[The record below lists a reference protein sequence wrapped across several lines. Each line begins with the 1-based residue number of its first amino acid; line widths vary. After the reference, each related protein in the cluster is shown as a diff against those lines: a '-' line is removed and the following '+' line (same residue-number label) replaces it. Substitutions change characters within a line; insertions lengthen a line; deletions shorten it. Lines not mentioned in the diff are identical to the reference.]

1 MVDTELDVDMGG
13 QRTAIEVDGVQ
24 GWFTRLGP
32 DDFLRLEDRDK
43 AREQWLEWRFERSVY
58 TYIKGDRWLEDP
70 PGKLRG
76 EAIALQWNRDG
87 VHYVL
92 IAQDKDPMNKE
103 ELLKIANSMAPS
115 EYPFA
120 GFGSRPG

>member
-1 MVDTELDVDMGG
+1 M
-13 QRTAIEVDGVQ
+13 
-24 GWFTRLGP
+24 
-32 DDFLRLEDRDK
+32 
-43 AREQWLEWRFERSVY
+43 
-58 TYIKGDRWLEDP
+58 
-70 PGKLRG
+70 
-76 EAIALQWNRDG
+76 QWNRDG

-103 ELLKIANSMAPS
+103 ELLKIANSMAPA